1 MGRSEG
7 YRTLHFVEQPLA
19 LRGLAG
25 VGELTQG
32 TMPLVGGRPR
42 GRRQVGENVPEK
54 GHGRGPG
61 AGFGDGEGG
70 EGGAGAA
77 LVVGGGE
84 FGEG

>member
-1 MGRSEG
+1 M
-7 YRTLHFVEQPLA
+7 RTLHFVEEPLA

-32 TMPLVGGRPR
+32 TVPLVGGRP
-42 GRRQVGENVPEK
+42 GTRRQVSKHVSEEC
-54 GHGRGPG
+54 HGGGP
-61 AGFGDGEGG
+61 ATGFGDGEGG